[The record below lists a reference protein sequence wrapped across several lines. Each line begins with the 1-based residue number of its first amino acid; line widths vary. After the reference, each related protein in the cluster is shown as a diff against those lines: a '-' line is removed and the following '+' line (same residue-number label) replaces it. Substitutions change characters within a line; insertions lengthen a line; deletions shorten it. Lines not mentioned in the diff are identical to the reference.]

1 MLCGEEAI
9 FLFKRDR
16 PYHYSRFRS
25 ALESLTIEANLP
37 VANFPGTNLE
47 RGRFTMESHS
57 RTTQPTSFGLMLD
70 EEVVHLA
77 KHGHSGATEFLI
89 SRYRPLVETKAK
101 AYFVIGADREDVIQE
116 GMIGLYKAIRDFRDD
131 RLSKF
136 RPFAEL
142 CVTRQIITAVK
153 TATRQKHVPLNG
165 YVSLHRE
172 RGEDLTDGTLMDVL
186 PHAKPEIQRS
196 TQIVEGLPAQ
206 IPDSVRDSLSD
217 LEKGVLKCYLNGL
230 SYREMS
236 RELACHTK
244 SIDNALQRVKRKIG
258 VLLRD

>member
-1 MLCGEEAI
+1 
-9 FLFKRDR
+9 
-16 PYHYSRFRS
+16 
-25 ALESLTIEANLP
+25 
-37 VANFPGTNLE
+37 
-47 RGRFTMESHS
+47 MESPS
-57 RTTQPTSFGLMLD
+57 IGITSASFGYMLD
-70 EEVVHLA
+70 EEVVDLA
-77 KHGHSGATEFLI
+77 KAGHLGATEFLI

-101 AYFVIGADREDVIQE
+101 AYFVMGADREDVIQE
-116 GMIGLYKAIRDFRDD
+116 GMIGLYKAIRDFRFD

-165 YVSLHRE
+165 YVSLHRS
-172 RGEDLTDGTLMDVL
+172 GSGDAQDSSLLDVL
-186 PHAKPEIQRS
+186 ADGESENPERTALSETVPQNL
-196 TQIVEGLPAQ
+196 QDLMKG
-206 IPDSVRDSLSD
+206 SLSE
-217 LEKGVLKCYLNGL
+217 LEKCVLRCYLDGL

-258 VLLRD
+258 VLLKE